1 MTAAGWYNDPTGR
14 SQMRYFDG
22 SSWTD
27 NVAANGQLTLEPVT
41 PTPATAGAAV
51 RSGRVAFADPPSTTR
66 PTPPARRRW
75 SRRRIGILAGAGIA
89 GIAAIASAHTS
100 TTLAPVPTTGPAL
113 TVAVTTIAPA
123 TTNATAEA
131 TSVTSATSTPPST
144 PSPTTAPSDA
154 STIAAP
160 PSTSPATSPPEPS
173 TVEADVITSAP
184 VAPQPLVSIP
194 KTTAASTYYA
204 NCSEARAA
212 GAAPLHQGEPG
223 YSRRLD
229 RDGDGIACE

>member
-14 SQMRYFDG
+14 SQVRYFDG

-27 NVAANGQLTLEPVT
+27 NVAANGQATLDPVA
-41 PTPATAGAAV
+41 PIPAATAGATV
-51 RSGRVAFADPPSTTR
+51 RSGRVGFAESASTTR
-66 PTPPARRRW
+66 STPPARRRW
-75 SRRRIGILAGAGIA
+75 STKRLGILVGAGIV
-89 GIAAIASAHTS
+89 GIAVIASVNTS
-100 TTLAPVPTTGPAL
+100 TTPAPVPTTGPAL

-123 TTNATAEA
+123 TTSATAEA
-131 TSVTSATSTPPST
+131 TSVTSATSTPPTT
-144 PSPTTAPSDA
+144 PSPTTAPSDT

-160 PSTSPATSPPEPS
+160 PSTSPPEPS

-184 VAPQPLVSIP
+184 VAPQPLVSTP

-223 YSRRLD
+223 YSPRLD